1 MGKKIFFFLL
11 LFSFMLNAHPPKS
24 IDLSYDVET
33 AVLTVKVWHKV
44 SNPENHFI
52 KKITVFQGDKPIA
65 EKAYTRQQTDG
76 YQEDIFVFVENPL
89 KKGDAVKVQAVCSIA
104 GEKTVKLEW
113 KE

>member
-1 MGKKIFFFLL
+1 MEKKIFFFLL
-11 LFSFMLNAHPPKS
+11 LFSFLLSAHPPKS
-24 IDLSYDVET
+24 IDLSYDAET

-52 KKITVFQGDKPIA
+52 KKIAVFLGDEPIA
-65 EKAYTRQQTDG
+65 EKTYARQQTDG

-89 KKGDAVKVQAVCSIA
+89 KKGDAVKVQAVCSLS
-104 GEKTVKLEW
+104 GKKTVNLEW